1 VRRLLIVPI
10 LLAVCFTMGCEDSQ
24 IAKAAKG
31 LDVMAHSIGSLQDI
45 AISSNSEGY
54 LSDTETA
61 NILDVCLKLNQAGQQ
76 GVILVRD
83 YYNNLKALE
92 GNSVAQRRLEDST
105 MLRLTTLLKPIL
117 TTANDSLEKNLLGI
131 KNDKAKERV
140 RAAILI
146 AQTAINTLQG
156 VLLL

>member
-1 VRRLLIVPI
+1 MLVTL
-10 LLAVCFTMGCEDSQ
+10 GCEDSQ

-31 LDVMAHSIGSLQDI
+31 LDVMAHSIGSLQDV
-45 AISSNSEGY
+45 AIESHSQGY
-54 LSDTETA
+54 LSTEEAA

-76 GVILVRD
+76 GVILVRG
-83 YYNNLKALE
+83 YYNGLKALE
-92 GNSVAQRRLEDST
+92 GNSVAQRQLEDST

-131 KNDKAKERV
+131 KNNEAKQKV